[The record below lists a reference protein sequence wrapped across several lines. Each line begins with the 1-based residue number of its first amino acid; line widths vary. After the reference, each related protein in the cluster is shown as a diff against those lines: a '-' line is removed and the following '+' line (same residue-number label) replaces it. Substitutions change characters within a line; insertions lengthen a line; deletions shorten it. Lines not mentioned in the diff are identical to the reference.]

1 MPERKSVQ
9 LNVAVTPSMKKRL
22 DKFAE
27 RKNMTVAEFVRH
39 CINVCLTAYENKEKS
54 RKQQDF
60 LD

>member
-1 MPERKSVQ
+1 MPEKKSIQ

-27 RKNMTVAEFVRH
+27 QKNMTVAEFVRH

-54 RKQQDF
+54 RT
-60 LD
+60 